1 MIKLNELVDS
11 LNDLSI
17 KVIVDEDDDEFDY
30 IHNNPIIFKGKV
42 TDFRPRYREFDK
54 YYILS
59 IWKSHENNND
69 LNIFVRED

>member
-1 MIKLNELVDS
+1 MIRLNELVDS

-17 KVIVDEDDDEFDY
+17 KVIVDDEDTYYEED
-30 IHNNPIIFKGKV
+30 NPIIYTGKV

-54 YYILS
+54 YYVLS

-69 LNIFVRED
+69 LNIFVREE